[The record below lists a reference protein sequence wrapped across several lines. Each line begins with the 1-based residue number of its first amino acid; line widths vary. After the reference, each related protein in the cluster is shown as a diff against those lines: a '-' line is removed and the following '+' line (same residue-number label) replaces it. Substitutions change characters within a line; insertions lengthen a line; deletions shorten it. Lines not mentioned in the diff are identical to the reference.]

1 MNSIEFESDFRF
13 MALFDWV
20 WCGRSS
26 SGHMKWIWL
35 FHSTILGLC
44 DIIGATDD
52 LIGNNESCLRTNDF
66 DVNGVDDI
74 YLQASRLVSVCVCA

>member
-1 MNSIEFESDFRF
+1 
-13 MALFDWV
+13 
-20 WCGRSS
+20 
-26 SGHMKWIWL
+26 MKWIWL

-74 YLQASRLVSVCVCA
+74 YLQASRLVSVCVCVRNRNQSNFFQIKAK